1 MLIDTR
7 GDERMR
13 HLHQECGGAAEEQ
26 EALAVYPACD
36 AVGRQDPGVA
46 HKPLVPAVIV
56 SRREV
61 ERRRVDAVAH
71 ARRAWSIR
79 EEMAEVSAAVAAGD
93 LGAHHP
99 ERVVFLC
106 RDVALLDDVIEARPA
121 RP

>member
-1 MLIDTR
+1 MLIDAR

-46 HKPLVPAVIV
+46 HKTLVPAVSL

-61 ERRRVDAVAH
+61 ERRRVDAVAD
-71 ARRAWSIR
+71 ARRACYIR
-79 EEMAEVSAAVAAGD
+79 KEMAQQISGLAGGD
-93 LGAHHP
+93 SDSRHH
-99 ERVVFLC
+99 
-106 RDVALLDDVIEARPA
+106 
-121 RP
+121 